1 MTTLVALSVSFGV
14 LGAIATWLALSPLSG
29 IILIWAVF
37 IAWATFFATGG
48 NTEALKNT
56 IVCGIYGVIL
66 AWIAGLIIVGI
77 PLADALTLP
86 IWAGI
91 VVGVTVFL
99 IPLGAHVEWLSTI
112 PATVLGYASA
122 FAYMLMA
129 NALTMDALT
138 AASFGNPLIVITVSL
153 VVGAVFGLVSGRLG
167 EVLTKKA

>member
-1 MTTLVALSVSFGV
+1 MTSLVALSVSLGV
-14 LGAIATWLALSPLSG
+14 LGAIATWLALSPLNG
-29 IILIWAVF
+29 YILIWVVF

-66 AWIAGLIIVGI
+66 AWIAGLIIAGV
-77 PLADALTLP
+77 PAAAALGAVWP
-86 IWAGI
+86 AI

-99 IPLGAHVEWLSTI
+99 IALGAHIEWLSTI
-112 PATVLGYASA
+112 PATVYGYAA
-122 FAYMLMA
+122 TFAYMLMA

-138 AASFGNPLIVITVSL
+138 AASFVNPLIIITVSV
-153 VVGAVFGLVSGRLG
+153 VVGAVFGLLSGRLG

>member
-1 MTTLVALSVSFGV
+1 MTSLVALSISLGV
-14 LGAIATWLALSPLSG
+14 LGAVATWLALSPLSG
-29 IILIWAVF
+29 IVFIWVIF

-66 AWIAGLIIVGI
+66 AWIAGLIVAGVPI
-77 PLADALTLP
+77 PALGAVWP
-86 IWAGI
+86 AI

-99 IPLGAHVEWLSTI
+99 IAFGAHIEWLSTI

-122 FAYMLMA
+122 FAYMLMG
-129 NALTMDALT
+129 NALTLDALT
-138 AASFGNPLIVITVSL
+138 APNFVNPLIVVSISIA
-153 VVGAVFGLVSGRLG
+153 VGAVFGIASAKLG